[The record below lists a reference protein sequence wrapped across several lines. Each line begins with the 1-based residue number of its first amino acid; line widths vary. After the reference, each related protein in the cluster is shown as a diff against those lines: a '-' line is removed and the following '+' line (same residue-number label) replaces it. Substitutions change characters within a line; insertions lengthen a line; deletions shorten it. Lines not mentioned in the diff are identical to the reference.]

1 MDNLTKD
8 ERSEIMSR
16 VKSRNTRP
24 ELAVRKLIWAMGI
37 RYRLE
42 GRDLPGKPDIVF
54 RRLRKVIFI
63 HGCYWHRHEGCPNTR
78 TPKSRVNFWTQKFE
92 TNRQRDE
99 EHYRE
104 LKAMGWQFL
113 IIWECEIKPRKM
125 DELSKKISEFIENK
139 TIII

>member
-24 ELAVRKLIWAMGI
+24 EVAVRKLIWAMGI

-54 RRLRKVIFI
+54 RGCRKVILI
-63 HGCYWHRHEGCPNTR
+63 HGCFWHRHEGCPNTR
-78 TPKSRVNFWTQKFE
+78 TPKSRIEFWTKKFE
-92 TNRQRDE
+92 TNIRRDD
-99 EHYRE
+99 EHYRQ
-104 LKAMGWQFL
+104 LNAMGWRYL
-113 IIWECEIKPRKM
+113 AIWECEIKPRKIE
-125 DELSKKISEFIENK
+125 ELRQKIVGL
-139 TIII
+139 